1 MDKIERKIEKSCKK
15 SQKLVNFRDEV
26 LKDIQSYN
34 NRCNS
39 QGKSCVLVLIWI
51 YKSLNFWLLNLERK
65 SVEKIEKLQHNIF
78 KTLSEGFQSILDEEN
93 QMLLDDERWGR
104 LSCIQCNTL
113 DMDKL

>member
-1 MDKIERKIEKSCKK
+1 MDKIERKIEKNCKK

-39 QGKSCVLVLIWI
+39 QGKQSVTLLHGLILIWM
-51 YKSLNFWLLNLERK
+51 YQSFNFWLFNSEKK
-65 SVEKIEKLQHNIF
+65 SVEKIEKLQQNIF

-93 QMLLDDERWGR
+93 QILLDEER
-104 LSCIQCNTL
+104 
-113 DMDKL
+113 